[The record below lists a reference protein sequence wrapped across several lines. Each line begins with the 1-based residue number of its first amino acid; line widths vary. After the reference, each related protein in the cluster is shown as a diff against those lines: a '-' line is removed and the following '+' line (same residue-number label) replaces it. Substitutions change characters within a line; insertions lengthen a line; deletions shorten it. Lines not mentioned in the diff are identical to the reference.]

1 MMDRWL
7 RENFRSVLGI
17 PPYRRGMTIPRTA
30 TRTSPTSALD
40 VVEIL
45 RSATIFAD
53 LPDDVLAR
61 LAAHCVRRTYRRNQY
76 LWYQGDDGARL
87 VVVASGLVKVVLS
100 SAQGGEV
107 VLTTL
112 GPGAI
117 IGELAVLDG
126 SPRSA
131 SVVAAEPTTVVMLSR
146 ATVLELLNRYP
157 SVLDAVLR
165 ALGDLIRRLTEQA
178 GDFVFLDLGG
188 RVAKLLLHL
197 AEAHGAGSTVL
208 DLGLTQSDLA
218 AMVGATRPAVNRVLQ
233 QLAARGVIEVDGQRI
248 VLLNVAEL
256 RRRAPVP
263 PRPPP
268 APRSPTAR
276 GWAAPPAPRGTA
288 CSNSSRRAARSK
300 WTVSASPCSTSPSS
314 AAGRPPDPSD
324 TAG

>member
-1 MMDRWL
+1 
-7 RENFRSVLGI
+7 
-17 PPYRRGMTIPRTA
+17 MTIPRAA
-30 TRTSPTSALD
+30 TRTSPLSEPD

-45 RSATIFAD
+45 RSAAIFAE
-53 LPDDVLAR
+53 LPDDALAR
-61 LAAHCVRRTYRRNQY
+61 LAARCVRRTYGRNQF
-76 LWYQGDDGARL
+76 LWYQGDDGAHL

-100 SAQGGEV
+100 SPQGGEV

-112 GPGAI
+112 GPGEI
-117 IGELAVLDG
+117 SGELAVLDG

-131 SVVAAEPTTVVMLSR
+131 SVVAAEPTTVLLLTR
-146 ATVLELLNRYP
+146 ATVLDMLNRYP

-233 QLAARGVIEVDGQRI
+233 QLAGRGVIEVDGQRI

-256 RRRAPVP
+256 RRRA
-263 PRPPP
+263 
-268 APRSPTAR
+268 
-276 GWAAPPAPRGTA
+276 
-288 CSNSSRRAARSK
+288 
-300 WTVSASPCSTSPSS
+300 ST
-314 AAGRPPDPSD
+314 
-324 TAG
+324 